1 VNDVI
6 PSNRWLPPVLLG
18 SVTLENRERVEN
30 FFSSVASIFEAWVNR
45 RKSEHTRRAYRGD
58 VMAFIQ
64 FMGWNWPKDSLELLS
79 ASIVDVQAWKEM
91 MLKQSAA
98 PKTIN
103 RRISSLSSFFK
114 FLAGAAAEMRLPITV
129 PNPAHA
135 QFISRE
141 ASDPI
146 DETRALSLARAR
158 QLMGMPKGDSL
169 LEVRD
174 RAIIKFYLF
183 SGARLATG
191 CKLTVNDFQQDGDEA
206 VIRFHLKGGKV
217 RDKGLNYQ
225 AAQAIQEYVERARI
239 QSGPLF
245 RPRSSSKGEQ
255 LADRRMTERSMNR
268 LLMAYL
274 ERLPGAVQ
282 EVQLPSGEKN
292 NRCIYSPHSLRA
304 TTATLLLDAGTHIA
318 DVQELLDHK
327 YITTTQIYDK
337 RRRSVRDSAS
347 HKVPI

>member
-1 VNDVI
+1 MVNDVI
-6 PSNRWLPPVLLG
+6 RSNRSLPPVLLG
-18 SVTLENRERVEN
+18 SVTPENRERVEN
-30 FFSSVASIFEAWVNR
+30 FISSVASIFEAWVKR

-58 VMAFIQ
+58 VMAFVE
-64 FMGWNWPKDSLELLS
+64 FMGWTWPKDSTELLS
-79 ASIVDVQAWKEM
+79 ASILDVQAWKEL
-91 MLKQSAA
+91 MLQETAA

-114 FLAGAAAEMRLPITV
+114 FLAGAAAEMRLPMTV

-191 CKLTVNDFQQDGDEA
+191 CKLRVNDFQQDGDEA

-225 AAQAIQEYVERARI
+225 AAQAIQEYIEKAGT

-245 RPRSSSKGEQ
+245 RPRTSSKGEQ
-255 LADRRMTERSMNR
+255 LAERRIIERSMNR
-268 LLMAYL
+268 LLMSYL
-274 ERLPGAVQ
+274 ERIPGSVQ
-282 EVQLPSGEKN
+282 EVQLPDGRKVHQ
-292 NRCIYSPHSLRA
+292 CIYSPHSLRA
-304 TTATLLLDAGTHIA
+304 TTATLLLDAGTHIV
-318 DVQELLDHK
+318 DVQDLLDHK
-327 YITTTQIYDK
+327 YIRADFN
-337 RRRSVRDSAS
+337 RAWNPMLER
-347 HKVPI
+347 